1 VIDYDREA
9 ASYDDTRGGPE
20 RAAAVAAAVGPLLT
34 GTVLDAAGTV
44 LDAGGTVLDVAC
56 GTGIVTALL
65 ADAAAPAGVG
75 DVSAPAPSG
84 SEAAAPA
91 LAGNGGPVPA
101 LAGDDGLAS
110 AVAGDG
116 GLASAV
122 AGDGGLAP
130 AVAGDDGL
138 APAVAGDDGL
148 APAAAGDDG
157 LAPAAAGDDGPV
169 PALAGDGGL
178 APAPARDGGPARGS
192 AGRPVLGVDRSAG
205 MLAVAAGRLPGRVLL
220 GDATWLPVASG
231 SVGTV
236 LMVWLLHLLSSA
248 ESEAA
253 LAEAVRVAAPGGRVI
268 TTVDKGAAYFAAPS
282 DLREATAPWRRRSDA
297 TDRIE
302 RVTSLLAGH
311 GLHVV
316 GESTFRGI
324 GQGRSPRDWRAAAR
338 AGRIPWARDD
348 PDGVEA
354 ALAGL
359 PDQDRPRPEPVYR
372 LVAFSASGS

>member
-20 RAAAVAAAVGPLLT
+20 RAAAVAASVGTLLT
-34 GTVLDAAGTV
+34 GTVLDVAC
-44 LDAGGTVLDVAC
+44 TVLDVAC

-65 ADAAAPAGVG
+65 ANPATPAGAG
-75 DVSAPAPSG
+75 DVSAPARRG
-84 SEAAAPA
+84 GEAAAPA
-91 LAGNGGPVPA
+91 PAG
-101 LAGDDGLAS
+101 
-110 AVAGDG
+110 
-116 GLASAV
+116 
-122 AGDGGLAP
+122 
-130 AVAGDDGL
+130 
-138 APAVAGDDGL
+138 
-148 APAAAGDDG
+148 
-157 LAPAAAGDDGPV
+157 
-169 PALAGDGGL
+169 
-178 APAPARDGGPARGS
+178 DGGPARGS

-220 GDATWLPVASG
+220 GDATRLPVASG
-231 SVGTV
+231 SVGAV

-282 DLREATAPWRRRSDA
+282 DLREATAPWRRRIAA
-297 TDRIE
+297 TDRFE

-311 GLHVV
+311 GLRVV
-316 GESTFRGI
+316 GESTFPGV

-372 LVAFSASGS
+372 LIAFSAAEP